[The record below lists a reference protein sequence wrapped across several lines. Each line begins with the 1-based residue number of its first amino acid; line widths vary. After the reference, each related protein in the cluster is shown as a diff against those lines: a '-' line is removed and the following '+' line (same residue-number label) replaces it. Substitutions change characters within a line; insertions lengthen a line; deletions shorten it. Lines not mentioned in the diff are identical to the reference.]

1 MSGKPPKSEGP
12 RDTNKIQDELAHG
25 RTILGCFRSTLVMVL
40 LAVLWIL
47 ANVYADTLPLPWRPR
62 PAAPAPVATPAPI
75 ATLAPTLPP
84 LRTATPIRTP
94 TPRR

>member
-25 RTILGCFRSTLVMVL
+25 RTILGCLRSTIVMVS
-40 LAVLWIL
+40 LAVLWLL
-47 ANVYADTLPLPWRPR
+47 ANVYADALPLPWRPG
-62 PAAPAPVATPAPI
+62 PTTSAPRATPAPI
-75 ATLAPTLPP
+75 ATLAPALPP
-84 LRTATPIRTP
+84 LSTATPVRTP